1 MAGTYYS
8 HLRKV
13 TRGTVSFDGR
23 KYRHDALKEYEGQMV
38 DVDTADLKDLTKRKV
53 YTREGKFICEAT
65 IRRRNNDTKTFLY
78 ERT

>member
-13 TRGTVSFDGR
+13 TRGTVAFNGR

-38 DVDTADLKDLTKRKV
+38 DVDTADIKDLTKRKI
-53 YTREGKFICEAT
+53 YTRNGSFICEAT
-65 IRRRNNDTKTFLY
+65 LK
-78 ERT
+78 E

>member
-13 TRGTVSFDGR
+13 TRGTVAFNGR
-23 KYRHDALKEYEGQMV
+23 KYRHDVLKEYEGQMV
-38 DVDTADLKDLTKRKV
+38 DVDNADLKDLTKRKI

-65 IRRRNNDTKTFLY
+65 MKELVND
-78 ERT
+78 RT

>member
-13 TRGTVSFDGR
+13 TRGTVAFNGR
-23 KYRHDALKEYEGQMV
+23 KYRHDVLKEYEGQMV
-38 DVDTADLKDLTKRKV
+38 DVDNADLKDLTKRKV

-65 IRRRNNDTKTFLY
+65 MKELKNEPKTFL
-78 ERT
+78 

>member
-1 MAGTYYS
+1 MATTYYS

-13 TRGTVSFDGR
+13 TRRTVTLDGR

-38 DVDTADLKDLTKRKV
+38 DVDTVDLKDLTKRKI

-65 IRRRNNDTKTFLY
+65 MKELKNG
-78 ERT
+78 

>member
-13 TRGTVSFDGR
+13 TRGTVAFNGR
-23 KYRHDALKEYEGQMV
+23 KYRHDVLKEYEGQMV
-38 DVDTADLKDLTKRKV
+38 DVDNADLKNLTKRKI

-65 IRRRNNDTKTFLY
+65 MKELGND
-78 ERT
+78 RT